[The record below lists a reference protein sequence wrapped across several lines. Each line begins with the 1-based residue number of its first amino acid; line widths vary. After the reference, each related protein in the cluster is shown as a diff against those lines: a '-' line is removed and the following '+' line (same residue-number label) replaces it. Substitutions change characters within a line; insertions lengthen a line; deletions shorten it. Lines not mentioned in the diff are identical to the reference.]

1 VRVVS
6 ENEGRRGEGS
16 ELSAQ
21 VSVCA
26 GWLGRHVVVMHR
38 TDGKTSAS
46 QMRRNI
52 CFFFLVRFWVF
63 GVESQRAG
71 RSSKIISKNE
81 A

>member
-1 VRVVS
+1 MRVVS

-26 GWLGRHVVVMHR
+26 GWLGRHVVSSHR

-46 QMRRNI
+46 QI
-52 CFFFLVRFWVF
+52 HAKIFVSSFWSGF
-63 GVESQRAG
+63 GFSAR
-71 RSSKIISKNE
+71 
-81 A
+81 